1 MPLKRPTRKPAARK
15 PRMVRRR
22 KPRVA
27 RNLSLRPI
35 HNFTRDVQFSVL
47 NGALADPYF
56 ERQFW
61 KLDDLGTALSGAY
74 TDFTNLFDEYRINSV
89 TVIWRLEV
97 DPSAQTATG
106 AVYPRLTT
114 YKDYN
119 DTAIPANV
127 DEVRQRQA
135 KQIAT
140 MYPGKNIVRKIR
152 PAVQTA
158 VLKSP
163 SGVTVNAPKWNQWL
177 PCSVVDVQ
185 HIGFKYMIERWN
197 NANYTI
203 NVLYRYHISCR
214 MVR

>member
-1 MPLKRPTRKPAARK
+1 MPVIRAKTRT
-15 PRMVRRR
+15 RRR
-22 KPRVA
+22 RPVKRVYRRKA
-27 RNLSLRPI
+27 RITRSFVPV

-47 NGALADPYF
+47 NGALADPYL

-61 KLDDLGTALSGAY
+61 ALAQLPDVQ
-74 TDFTNLFDEYRINSV
+74 DFTNLFDEYRINSV
-89 TVIWRLEV
+89 TVIWRMEV
-97 DPSAQTATG
+97 DPSAQTGAG

-114 YKDYN
+114 FKDYN

-127 DEVRQRQA
+127 DEVRSRQA

-163 SGVTVNAPKWNQWL
+163 SGVVINAPKWNQWL
-177 PCSVVDVQ
+177 PSAITDVQ

-203 NVLYRYHISCR
+203 NVLYRFHISCR
-214 MVR
+214 TVK